1 MSDDGKE
8 LSKWDYR
15 IFRGQDGFY
24 SIGEVYYDSED
35 NPVGWIQEGMAP
47 CGDSVEELIS
57 CLKLMLNATNK
68 PVFQPPKEMTDDRNR
83 D

>member
-1 MSDDGKE
+1 MTEKNCQNGIIVS
-8 LSKWDYR
+8 L
-15 IFRGQDGFY
+15 
-24 SIGEVYYDSED
+24 EVRT
-35 NPVGWIQEGMAP
+35 VFTALVKCTMIQEGMAP

-68 PVFQPPKEMTDDRNR
+68 PVFQPPKESIDDRNR